1 MEEKFIDNGVES
13 PTEVPG
19 VDMLLCHMT
28 KSECAALDDLQGGPS
43 IDDDTGYRE
52 YSKLSTIIEDPEIR
66 DLFKLV
72 KSDLVDDGKLSPKIH
87 EAYEIA
93 KEQSLPFREAPAQKE
108 PPQSTLAD
116 MGEDGDTE
124 MVLLPKNLVE
134 FFIELNDG
142 KYSINSKTGLLEFG
156 WKNFFKSVVRV
167 VGTVGGALVGGPI
180 GAGLGNALAHKVTG
194 ASWGKSFRRGIQA
207 GAGVAGHQLAGP
219 IGAAIGSGGS
229 TWLTGERNKAFPNAL
244 KAAAA
249 SWGADGL
256 ANSMGGGFNML
267 SSSGMGGAYGAG
279 SAPVYGANGQLM
291 STSASGLSS
300 AGQAGQAVANKAL
313 GVGAGSSGG
322 SGLFSS
328 LGSLASNPTTLML
341 GMTGLNMLAEKQRMK
356 EQNKFAEELER
367 RNARMQDQL
376 GMNLPKIDINQPGRK
391 FIRNP
396 NYVYGGE
403 EPPYIEAPADE
414 LTFRKGGLVKK
425 ANHKELASFTKSTG
439 IYGPGNGQD
448 DKIRTKIP
456 SGSYIIDASSTA
468 DLGDGSSS
476 SGIKVL
482 KELEKHIKK
491 NAPDHLIKN
500 VASFIKKDSKP
511 MPVYL
516 ANEEFKFDPL
526 TVALAGGGST
536 DKGAKIFENMVK
548 KIRSHKNSNGLGLP
562 PKAHHPIEYMKMT

>member
-28 KSECAALDDLQGGPS
+28 KGECEGLDNLQGGPS

-52 YSKLSTIIEDPEIR
+52 YSKLGTIIEDPEVREIFR
-66 DLFKLV
+66 LV
-72 KSDLVDDGKLSPKIH
+72 KSDLSDDGKLSPKVH
-87 EAYEIA
+87 EAYEIS

-108 PPQSTLAD
+108 PPQSTLAE
-116 MGEDGDTE
+116 MGEDGDTQ
-124 MVLLPKNLVE
+124 MVLLPKNLAA
-134 FFIELNDG
+134 FLIEMNDG
-142 KYSINSKTGLLEFG
+142 QYSLNSETGLLEFG
-156 WKNFFKSVVRV
+156 FFENIGKMISRV
-167 VGTVGGALVGGPI
+167 VSNPVKAVTHGVKKLFGPEGVRIAGTIGGAMLGGPM
-180 GAGLGNALAHKVTG
+180 GAGIGNALAHKVTG
-194 ASWGKSFRRGIQA
+194 ASWGKSLGRGFETGALAYGAQGLGQA
-207 GAGVAGHQLAGP
+207 AGLSGATPYTSGFFGGQNALGSLLG
-219 IGAAIGSGGS
+219 GSGG
-229 TWLTGERNKAFPNAL
+229 F
-244 KAAAA
+244 
-249 SWGADGL
+249 
-256 ANSMGGGFNML
+256 
-267 SSSGMGGAYGAG
+267 GAG
-279 SAPVYGANGQLM
+279 APVYDRAGQLM

-328 LGSLASNPTTLML
+328 LGSIASNPTTLML